1 MHEGE
6 HRRWHGFGGP
16 VGPES
21 NATTEQW
28 ELLTQPAIGGLDPWR
43 WHSEACGKIRGASL
57 SLRRGRTCMND
68 MFDRLKDHPLA
79 VGSDG
84 KSNFLYGKA
93 NPRSV
98 AHQHESV
105 HRVAAPVCSQYVVE
119 PCWF

>member
-1 MHEGE
+1 
-6 HRRWHGFGGP
+6 
-16 VGPES
+16 
-21 NATTEQW
+21 
-28 ELLTQPAIGGLDPWR
+28 
-43 WHSEACGKIRGASL
+43 
-57 SLRRGRTCMND
+57 MND

-84 KSNFLYGKA
+84 KSNFFYGKA